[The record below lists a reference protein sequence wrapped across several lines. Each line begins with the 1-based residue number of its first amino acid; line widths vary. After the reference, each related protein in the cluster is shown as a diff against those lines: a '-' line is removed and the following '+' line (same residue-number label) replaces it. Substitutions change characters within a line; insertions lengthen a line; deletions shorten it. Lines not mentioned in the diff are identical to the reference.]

1 MSNIAILGAT
11 GNAGQRLV
19 TEALSRGHSVTGLSR
34 HADAQE
40 ARAGVTWVKADVDD
54 VAATGAKI
62 AGHDAVIL
70 SMPFK
75 SLNFQNL
82 FDVAKQAGSTL
93 YVVGGAASLKNDE
106 GVVLLDTPGFP
117 DFIAVEAAPARDF
130 LNKLKEGQGFDWTF
144 LSPAMFFGPGER
156 TGTFRLDTD
165 NLLTAADGKSSI
177 SYEDFAVALLDEI
190 ETPKHKNQRFTVG
203 Y

>member
-1 MSNIAILGAT
+1 MKIAIMGAT

-19 TEALSRGHSVTGLSR
+19 DEALSRGHSVTGIARS
-34 HADAQE
+34 ADAQ
-40 ARAGVTWVKADVDD
+40 APRDGVTWVKADINDVDD
-54 VAATGAKI
+54 MAARV

-75 SLNFQNL
+75 SLD
-82 FDVAKQAGSTL
+82 FDNVFAVAQKSGCWL
-93 YVVGGAASLKNDE
+93 LVVGGAASLQNDE

-117 DFIAVEAAPARDF
+117 DFIKVEAAPARDF
-130 LNKLKEGQGFDWTF
+130 LDRLKAGPGFTWTF

-156 TGTFRLDTD
+156 TGTFRLGTET
-165 NLLTAADGKSSI
+165 LLTAADGKSSI
-177 SYEDFAVALLDEI
+177 SYEDFAVAMLDEI
-190 ETPKHKNQRFTVG
+190 EQPRHKNMRFTVG

>member
-1 MSNIAILGAT
+1 MAKIAILGAT

-19 TEALSRGHSVTGLSR
+19 TEALSRGHSVTGIAR
-34 HADAQE
+34 KADEQAP
-40 ARAGVTWVKADVDD
+40 RDGVTWVKADINDVDD
-54 VAATGAKI
+54 MAAKV

-75 SLNFQNL
+75 TLDQDAVFA
-82 FDVAKQAGSTL
+82 VAKKAGCWL
-93 YVVGGAASLKNDE
+93 LVVGGAASLKNAE

-130 LNKLKEGQGFDWTF
+130 LDKLKAGVDFEWTF
-144 LSPAMFFGPGER
+144 LSPSMFFGAGER
-156 TGTFRLDTD
+156 TGSFRLGTED
-165 NLLTAADGKSSI
+165 LLTAEDGKSSI
-177 SYEDFAVALLDEI
+177 SYEDFAVAMLDEI
-190 ETPKHKNQRFTVG
+190 ENPKHRNMRFTVG

>member
-1 MSNIAILGAT
+1 MSKIAILGAT
-11 GNAGQRLV
+11 GNAGKRLV
-19 TEALSRGHSVTGLSR
+19 DEATSRGHTVTGLSR
-34 HADAQE
+34 SADSE
-40 ARAGVTWVKADVDD
+40 APRDGVTWVKADVDD
-54 VAATGAKI
+54 VDATAAKI

-82 FDVAKQAGSTL
+82 FDVAKKAGANL

-117 DFIAVEAAPARDF
+117 DFIAVEASPARDF
-130 LNKLKEGQGFDWTF
+130 LDQLKAGQGFDWTF
-144 LSPAMFFGPGER
+144 LSPSMFFGPGER
-156 TGTFRLDTD
+156 TGEFRLGKDD
-165 NLLTAADGKSSI
+165 LLTAADGKSSI
-177 SYEDFAVALLDEI
+177 SYEDFAIALLDEI
-190 ETPKHKNQRFTVG
+190 ENPEHKNQRFTVG

>member
-1 MSNIAILGAT
+1 MSKIAILGAT

-19 TEALSRGHSVTGLSR
+19 DEATRRGHSVTGISR
-34 HADAQE
+34 HADEQAP
-40 ARAGVTWVKADVDD
+40 RDGVTWAKADINDVDAT
-54 VAATGAKI
+54 AALL

-75 SLNFQNL
+75 DLNFDAV
-82 FDVAKQAGSTL
+82 FAIAGKAGIRL
-93 YVVGGAASLKNDE
+93 LVVGGAASLKNDD

-117 DFIAVEAAPARDF
+117 DFIKVEAAPARDF
-130 LNKLKEGQGFDWTF
+130 LNRLKDSASFEWTF

-156 TGTFRLDTD
+156 TGTFRLGSDT
-165 NLLTAADGKSSI
+165 LLTAGDGKSSI
-177 SYEDFAVALLDEI
+177 SYEDFAIAMIDEI
-190 ETPKHKNQRFTVG
+190 EEPRHRNMRFTVG

>member
-1 MSNIAILGAT
+1 MSKIAILGAT
-11 GNAGQRLV
+11 GNAGKRLV
-19 TEALSRGHSVTGLSR
+19 DEATSRGHTVTGLSR
-34 HADAQE
+34 NADSE
-40 ARAGVTWVKADVDD
+40 APRDGVTWVKADVDD
-54 VAATGAKI
+54 VDATAAKI

-70 SMPFK
+70 SMPFR

-82 FDVAKQAGSTL
+82 FDVAKKAGANL

-117 DFIAVEAAPARDF
+117 DFIAVEASPARDF
-130 LNKLKEGQGFDWTF
+130 LDQLKAGQGFDWTF
-144 LSPAMFFGPGER
+144 LSPSMFFGPGER
-156 TGTFRLDTD
+156 TGEFRLGKDD
-165 NLLTAADGKSSI
+165 LLTAADGKSSI

-190 ETPKHKNQRFTVG
+190 ENPKHKNERFTVG

>member
-1 MSNIAILGAT
+1 MSKIAILGAT

-19 TEALSRGHSVTGLSR
+19 TEALNRGHQVTGLSR
-34 HADAQE
+34 HADEQAP
-40 ARAGVTWVKADVDD
+40 RDGVTWIKTDVDD
-54 VAATGAKI
+54 VDGTAAKV

-75 SLNFQNL
+75 TLNFDNV
-82 FDVAKQAGSTL
+82 FGVAKKAGAPL
-93 YVVGGAASLKNDE
+93 YVVGGAASLKNDD

-117 DFIAVEAAPARDF
+117 DFVAVEAAPARDF

-156 TGTFRLDTD
+156 TGTFRLGTD

-177 SYEDFAVALLDEI
+177 SYEDFAIALIDEI
-190 ETPKHKNQRFTVG
+190 EAPKHKNQRFTVG

>member
-1 MSNIAILGAT
+1 MSKIAILGAT

-19 TEALSRGHSVTGLSR
+19 TEALSRGHTVTGLSR
-34 HADAQE
+34 HADEQAP
-40 ARAGVTWVKADVDD
+40 RDGVTWVKADVDEVD
-54 VAATGAKI
+54 ATAAKL

-75 SLNFQNL
+75 SLNFQNV
-82 FDVAKQAGSTL
+82 FDVARKAGATL

-117 DFIAVEAAPARDF
+117 DFVTVEAGPARVF
-130 LNKLKEGQGFDWTF
+130 LDQLKAGQGFDWTF
-144 LSPAMFFGPGER
+144 LSPSMFFGPGER
-156 TGTFRLDTD
+156 TGKFRLGKDD
-165 NLLTAADGKSSI
+165 LLTAADGKSSI
-177 SYEDFAVALLDEI
+177 SYEDFAVALIDEI
-190 ETPKHKNQRFTVG
+190 EAPKHKNERFTVG

>member
-1 MSNIAILGAT
+1 MSKIAILGAT

-19 TEALSRGHSVTGLSR
+19 TEAASRGHSVTGVSR
-34 HADAQE
+34 HADEQAPRE
-40 ARAGVTWVKADVDD
+40 GVSWVKADIDNVDD
-54 VAATGAKI
+54 TAAKI

-75 SLNFQNL
+75 DLNFQNL
-82 FDVAKQAGSTL
+82 FDVAKKAGAPL
-93 YVVGGAASLKNDE
+93 YVVGGAASLKTDD

-117 DFIAVEAAPARDF
+117 DFIKVEATPARDF
-130 LNKLKEGQGFDWTF
+130 LNLLKEGQGFDWTF

-156 TGTFRLDTD
+156 TGTFRLGTDT
-165 NLLTAADGKSSI
+165 LLTAPDGKSSI
-177 SYEDFAVALLDEI
+177 SYEDFAIAMIDEI
-190 ETPKHKNQRFTVG
+190 EAPRHRNARFTVG

>member
-1 MSNIAILGAT
+1 MSKIAILGAT
-11 GNAGQRLV
+11 GNAGKRLV
-19 TEALSRGHSVTGLSR
+19 DEAISRGHTVTGLSR
-34 HADAQE
+34 NADSE
-40 ARAGVTWVKADVDD
+40 ALRDGVTWVKADVDD
-54 VAATGAKI
+54 VDATAAKI

-82 FDVAKQAGSTL
+82 FDVARKGGANL

-117 DFIAVEAAPARDF
+117 DFIAVEASPARDF
-130 LNKLKEGQGFDWTF
+130 LDQLKAGPGFDWTF
-144 LSPAMFFGPGER
+144 LSPSMFFGPGER
-156 TGTFRLDTD
+156 TGEFRLGKDD
-165 NLLTAADGKSSI
+165 LLTAADGKSSI

-190 ETPKHKNQRFTVG
+190 ESPKHKNERFTVG

>member
-1 MSNIAILGAT
+1 MKIAIMGAT

-19 TEALSRGHSVTGLSR
+19 NEATSRGHSVTAISR
-34 HADAQE
+34 HADEQPPRE
-40 ARAGVTWVKADVDD
+40 GVTWVKGDVNDVDD
-54 VAATGAKI
+54 MASKI

-75 SLNFQNL
+75 DMNADNVL
-82 FDVAKQAGSTL
+82 VAAKKAGAWL
-93 YVVGGAASLKNDE
+93 LVVGGAASLKNDD

-117 DFIAVEAAPARDF
+117 DFIKVEAAPARAF
-130 LNKLKEGQGFDWTF
+130 LDKLKAGPGFDWTF

-156 TGTFRLDTD
+156 TGAFRLGTDT
-165 NLLTAADGKSSI
+165 LLTAGDGKSSI
-177 SYEDFAVALLDEI
+177 SYEDFAIAMINEI
-190 ETPKHKNQRFTVG
+190 EKPEHKNMRFTVG

>member
-1 MSNIAILGAT
+1 MKIAIMGAT

-19 TEALSRGHSVTGLSR
+19 TEALSRGHSVTGIAR
-34 HADAQE
+34 KADEQAPRE
-40 ARAGVTWVKADVDD
+40 GVTWVKADIDDVDD
-54 VAATGAKI
+54 MAAKV

-75 SLNFQNL
+75 ALNQDNVFA
-82 FDVAKQAGSTL
+82 VAKKAGVRL
-93 YVVGGAASLKNDE
+93 LVVGGAASLRNAE

-130 LNKLKEGQGFDWTF
+130 LNKLKAGVDFEWTF
-144 LSPAMFFGPGER
+144 LSPSMFFGPGER
-156 TGTFRLDTD
+156 TGSFRLGLED
-165 NLLTAADGKSSI
+165 LLTAADGKSSI
-177 SYEDFAVALLDEI
+177 SYEDFAVAMLDEI
-190 ETPKHKNQRFTVG
+190 ETPAHRNMRFTVG